1 METSNSNNN
10 LPSQIIVNNC
20 EITDKQKIFNEFN
33 EFFSMIGEI
42 LAENFDS
49 NDSGFALFLR
59 NKVKQ
64 GLYGQGKSGENI
76 SFSRWSGKVRENQ
89 GKSGNSTKKSGKTW
103 KKSGKF
109 FWKVLISY
117 ESRSIVYFSCCMSNK
132 LDFILFS
139 LFRYFLILKVA
150 WNV

>member
-1 METSNSNNN
+1 MCKTKRFAYLLAFAEFLVANARKTSY
-10 LPSQIIVNNC
+10 
-20 EITDKQKIFNEFN
+20 QKPDLN
-33 EFFSMIGEI
+33 
-42 LAENFDS
+42 AP
-49 NDSGFALFLR
+49 FLDR
-59 NKVKQ
+59 TFLMVQ

-103 KKSGKF
+103 KKSGNF
-109 FWKVLISY
+109 FWKVLTSH

-132 LDFILFS
+132 LDFLLFS
-139 LFRYFLILKVA
+139 LFRYFLSLKVA